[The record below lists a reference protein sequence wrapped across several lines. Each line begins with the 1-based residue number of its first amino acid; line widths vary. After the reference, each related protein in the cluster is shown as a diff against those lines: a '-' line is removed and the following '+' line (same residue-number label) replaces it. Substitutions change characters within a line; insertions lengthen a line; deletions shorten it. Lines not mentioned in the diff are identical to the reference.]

1 MSQPL
6 DLDKVDHWPLSDNS
20 PEDCFMLSDLDGFLH
35 GVACAPVNVQT
46 EKWLNAAF
54 AKELYK
60 VPSSVLETV
69 IGRKE
74 GIKAKLQQTPQSV
87 EPIFWKAPE
96 GHVIAMGWCEGFM
109 ESIKLCPREW
119 LRLQGSGRDG
129 DLMTPILVHI
139 LDNNGNSVMGI
150 PQEDLDAALEETAKQ
165 IPEAVL
171 GIFNY

>member
-1 MSQPL
+1 MPDWVL
-6 DLDKVDHWPLSDNS
+6 EALTGLLSD
-20 PEDCFMLSDLDGFLH
+20 
-35 GVACAPVNVQT
+35 
-46 EKWLNAAF
+46 
-54 AKELYK
+54 
-60 VPSSVLETV
+60 
-69 IGRKE
+69 
-74 GIKAKLQQTPQSV
+74 IKLKLQQTPQSV
-87 EPIFWKAPE
+87 EPVFWQAPE

-119 LRLQGSGRDG
+119 LRLQESGRDG
-129 DLMTPILVHI
+129 DLMAPILVHI